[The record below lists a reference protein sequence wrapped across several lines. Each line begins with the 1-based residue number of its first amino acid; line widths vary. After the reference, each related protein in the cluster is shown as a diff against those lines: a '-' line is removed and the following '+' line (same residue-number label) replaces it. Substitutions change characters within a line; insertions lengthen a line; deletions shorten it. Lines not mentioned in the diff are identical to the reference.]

1 MAGVDH
7 KARRSLQIHS
17 RVYAAV
23 TALFVIG
30 NLVLAN
36 GAWFLWPVLA
46 WGFFV
51 FIHYLYVKSLTI
63 DNRWVQRRARDV
75 TETAYDAG
83 HIEDIRK
90 RYRDGNS
97 T

>member
-1 MAGVDH
+1 MAAANH
-7 KARRSLQIHS
+7 TPRRSLQIHL

-23 TALFVIG
+23 AALFVIG
-30 NLVLAN
+30 NLVMAD

-51 FIHYLYVKSLTI
+51 FLHYMYVKSLTI
-63 DNRWVQRRARDV
+63 DNRWAQRRARDV

-83 HIEDIRK
+83 HIDDIRK
-90 RYRDGNS
+90 RYRDRGS